1 MTETTDFKEREGRQ
15 LEFKEQVDSLS
26 TLFPSIIAFSNDIGG
41 RILIGIRDR
50 NREIIGLSDEQIDI
64 LLERTPQAI
73 ADAIQPL
80 IRPRLRV
87 LNIAGQN
94 VIEIQVFPGS
104 HKPYFLASK
113 GLENGT
119 YMRFGTHNKRV
130 KGALLKDLQRETQG
144 KYLDQETIEKA
155 NICDL
160 NDKLFRDLYKQT
172 FNDELL
178 QAEHIIARD
187 PISQELK
194 PTIAGLI
201 FLGTKP
207 TSFLPS
213 AEVLYTTFADE
224 KIDLPTKT
232 IDLSMPLP
240 ILIEELMRLLLPELS
255 LKKTLSGAQLKSSKY
270 EIPPAALREALLN
283 ACIHRKYDLEDAIKV
298 SVFSDRVEILS
309 PGNFPGPLQDYFSG
323 ISYARNP
330 HLRQLARKSGLV
342 EKRGLGFRLMFQACN
357 DNGNPPPDI
366 VEQPT
371 SVRVVLWRIF
381 DSSLKEALPS
391 ELNALEPFAKSK
403 ESFTNSEAAKLLGL
417 SKNTARKYL
426 QELIDK
432 KILEV
437 RGKGRATKY
446 YWT

>member
-1 MTETTDFKEREGRQ
+1 MTEITYFEEKEGRQ

-41 RILIGIRDR
+41 RVLIGIRDR
-50 NREIIGLSDEQIDI
+50 NRAVIGLSDEQIDI

-80 IRPRLRV
+80 VRPRLRV
-87 LNIAGQN
+87 LNIAGKN
-94 VIEIQVFPGS
+94 IIEIQVFPGS

-113 GLENGT
+113 GFENGT
-119 YMRFGTHNKRV
+119 YLRFGTHNKRV

-144 KYLDQETIEKA
+144 RYLDQEIVEKA
-155 NICDL
+155 SICDL
-160 NDKLFRDLYKQT
+160 SDKLFKDLYKQA
-172 FNDELL
+172 FDDELL

-194 PTIAGLI
+194 PTTAGVV
-201 FLGTKP
+201 FLGSKP
-207 TSFLPS
+207 TNFLPS
-213 AEVLYTTFADE
+213 AEVLYSTFADE
-224 KIDLPTKT
+224 KIDFPTKT

-240 ILIEELMRLLLPELS
+240 ILLEELMRLLLPELS
-255 LKKTLSGAQLKSSKY
+255 LKKTLSGTQLKSSEY
-270 EIPPAALREALLN
+270 EIPPSVLREAVLN
-283 ACIHRKYDLEDAIKV
+283 ACIHRRYDLEDAIKV

-342 EKRGLGFRLMFQACN
+342 EKRGLGFRLMFQACK

-366 VEQPT
+366 IEQPT
-371 SVRVVLWRIF
+371 SVRVVLWRTF
-381 DSSLKEALPS
+381 DLSLKEILPH
-391 ELNALEPFAKSK
+391 ELNPLEPLAKSK
-403 ESFTNSEAAKLLGL
+403 EPFTTSEAAKLLGL

-432 KILEV
+432 KTLEI

-446 YWT
+446 YWI